1 MYRLLAEYYTMWS
14 RVWHSA
20 VAAVAVN
27 SSYGEMIYTW
37 SIYLCRQSMEK
48 QVSEDLLTGG
58 KSILG
63 LAFSINK
70 PLLSLTTRFLKT
82 LTFSIWKHSQK
93 NTEGN
98 KWASF
103 AITTEIKST
112 MFTKVIQLQQR
123 PSYQRLNKRLNCKIS
138 VAPLIK
144 SSKN

>member
-1 MYRLLAEYYTMWS
+1 MYQFWPNIIPCGVESHTQLLPQLLSTQVMERWS
-14 RVWHSA
+14 THEV
-20 VAAVAVN
+20 
-27 SSYGEMIYTW
+27 YI
-37 SIYLCRQSMEK
+37 CRQSMEK

-58 KSILG
+58 KSTVG
-63 LAFSINK
+63 FVFSINK

-138 VAPLIK
+138 VALLIK